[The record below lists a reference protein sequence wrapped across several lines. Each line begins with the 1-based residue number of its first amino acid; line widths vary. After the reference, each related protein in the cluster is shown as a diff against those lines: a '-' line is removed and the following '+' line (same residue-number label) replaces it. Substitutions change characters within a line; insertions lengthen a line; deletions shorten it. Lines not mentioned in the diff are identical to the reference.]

1 MIGILHGY
9 ELEGSGSNLWTREV
23 VRALA
28 RLGETVHLV
37 CQEPHPEEH
46 DFVAEVWEHREEGS
60 ERVLS
65 RDVPYAGRCILHR
78 PELGEVLPVYVVN
91 TEDARPR
98 RIRAVELPDAVIE
111 DYLTRNVGCVDR
123 VVREHRVTVL
133 LANHAVFMPVVA
145 ERVGRVPFAIVP
157 HGSAIEYVVR
167 RDERFRR
174 MACRAFAAAAR
185 IYLIAEEMRSRVCE
199 VFADVPGL
207 ADKLVRLDVGVDT
220 RLFRP
225 AGRGE
230 RPGRIA
236 ELLAALAGAPRGK
249 RPEQTRE
256 MARRLEAVDWGGDLA
271 PAAAALTAAEY
282 RADRPDSDLE
292 AKLRAVDW
300 EREAVLLFLGR
311 LVWGKGPQSI
321 LAALPD
327 LLEARPATRLL
338 LVGEGPVREILE
350 AFVQALARGDRA
362 AVEGLAGWQLPL
374 PGTGPPDFTE
384 VGRFLARLD
393 RRGELD
399 AWLARARRHL
409 SPPPPDP
416 ASPVLFTGYLRHPL
430 LRFLL
435 PCCDLVLLTSTVREA
450 APLVFLEALACG
462 VLPLAADFGG
472 LASSLD
478 AVAGDLPAEVVEVMR
493 LAAETDERVAD
504 LAAKG
509 ARALEI
515 GARHQE
521 DLRRVAVER
530 YDWTRVAAAL
540 ADGLASLVDRP
551 IGAGDRER
559 GPTAPAPPAARRP
572 PLF

>member
-1 MIGILHGY
+1 MIGLLHGY

-37 CQEPHPEEH
+37 CQEPHPEEY
-46 DFVAEVWEHREEGS
+46 DFVAEVWEHREAES

-65 RDVPYAGRCILHR
+65 RDVPYAGRCVLHR

-91 TEDARPR
+91 TENAKPR

-111 DYLTRNVGCVDR
+111 DYLARNVRAVER
-123 VVREHRVTVL
+123 VVREHGVTAL
-133 LANHAVFMPVVA
+133 LANHAVFMSVVA
-145 ERVGRVPFAIVP
+145 ERVGRVPFAIMP

-167 RDERFRR
+167 RDERIRR
-174 MACRAFAAAAR
+174 MASRAFASAAR
-185 IYLIAEEMRSRVCE
+185 VYLISEEMRGRVCD

-207 ADKLVRLDVGVDT
+207 AAKLVRIDVGVDT

-225 AGRGE
+225 AARGE
-230 RPGRIA
+230 RRGRIA
-236 ELLAALAGAPRGK
+236 ELLDAFAEAPRGK
-249 RPEQTRE
+249 RPEQTQE
-256 MARRLEAVDWGGDLA
+256 MARRLETVDWSGDLA
-271 PAAAALTAAEY
+271 PAAAALAGDY
-282 RADRPDSDLE
+282 RQDRPDADLE
-292 AKLRAVDW
+292 VKLRAVDW

-311 LVWGKGPQSI
+311 LVWGKGPQSV

-338 LVGEGPVREILE
+338 LVGEGPVRELLE
-350 AFVQALARGDRA
+350 ALVQAMSRGDRA
-362 AVEGLAGWQLPL
+362 AVESLAGWQQPL

-384 VGRFLARLD
+384 VRRFLARLA

-399 AWLARARRHL
+399 AWLARARYHL

-416 ASPVLFTGYLRHPL
+416 ASPVLFTGYLRHSL

-493 LAAETDERVAD
+493 LSAEPDERVTD
-504 LAAKG
+504 LAAKVP
-509 ARALEI
+509 RALEVE
-515 GARHQE
+515 ARHQE

-540 ADGLASLVDRP
+540 ASDLASLIDR
-551 IGAGDRER
+551 
-559 GPTAPAPPAARRP
+559 
-572 PLF
+572 

>member
-46 DFVAEVWEHREEGS
+46 DFVAELWEHREAGS

-78 PELGEVLPVYVVN
+78 PELGEVIPVYVVN

-111 DYLTRNVGCVDR
+111 DYLARNVRAVDR
-123 VVREHRVTVL
+123 VVREHGVTAL
-133 LANHAVFMPVVA
+133 LANHAVFMSVVA
-145 ERVGRVPFAIVP
+145 ERVGRVPFAIIP
-157 HGSAIEYVVR
+157 HGSAIEYIVR

-174 MACRAFAAAAR
+174 MASRAFASAAR
-185 IYLIAEEMRSRVCE
+185 IFLIAEEMRSRVLD

-220 RLFRP
+220 RLFLP
-225 AGRGE
+225 VARGE
-230 RPGRIA
+230 RRGHIA
-236 ELLAALAGAPRGK
+236 ELLDALAGAPRGK

-256 MARRLEAVDWGGDLA
+256 MALRLETVDWSGDLA
-271 PAAAALTAAEY
+271 PAAAALGAAAEY
-282 RADRPDSDLE
+282 RADRPDADLE

-300 EREAVLLFLGR
+300 EREAVLLFVGR

-327 LLEARPATRLL
+327 FLEARPATRLL
-338 LVGEGPVREILE
+338 LVGEGPVRELLE
-350 AFVQALARGDRA
+350 AFLQAMSRGDRA
-362 AVEGLAGWQLPL
+362 AVEGLAGWQQPL

-384 VGRFLARLD
+384 VRRFLARLAS
-393 RRGELD
+393 RGELD

-416 ASPVLFTGYLRHPL
+416 ASPVLFTGYLRHSL

-435 PCCDLVLLTSTVREA
+435 PCCDLVLLPSTVREA

-462 VLPLAADFGG
+462 VLPQAADFGG

-493 LAAETDERVAD
+493 LSADADERVAD

-509 ARALEI
+509 PRALEVE
-515 GARHQE
+515 ARHQE

-540 ADGLASLVDRP
+540 ADELASL
-551 IGAGDRER
+551 
-559 GPTAPAPPAARRP
+559 
-572 PLF
+572 

>member
-9 ELEGSGSNLWTREV
+9 ELEGSGSNLWTREM
-23 VRALA
+23 VRALV

-46 DFVAEVWEHREEGS
+46 DFVAEVWEHRGEGS

-65 RDVPYAGRCILHR
+65 RDVPYAGRCVLHR
-78 PELGEVLPVYVVN
+78 PELGEILPVYVVN

-98 RIRAVELPDAVIE
+98 RIRAVELSDAVIE
-111 DYLTRNVGCVDR
+111 DYLARNVRAVER
-123 VVREHRVTVL
+123 VVREHGVTTL
-133 LANHAVFMPVVA
+133 LANHAVFMSVVA
-145 ERVGRVPFAIVP
+145 ERVGRVPFAIIP

-174 MACRAFAAAAR
+174 MASRAFASAAR
-185 IYLIAEEMRSRVCE
+185 VFLIAEEMRSRVCDL
-199 VFADVPGL
+199 FADVPGL

-225 AGRGE
+225 AARGE
-230 RPGRIA
+230 RRGRIA
-236 ELLAALAGAPRGK
+236 ELLDALAGTPRGK
-249 RPEQTRE
+249 RREQSLE
-256 MARRLEAVDWGGDLA
+256 MSRRLDMVDWNGDLA
-271 PAAAALTAAEY
+271 PATAALTVAADY
-282 RADRPDSDLE
+282 RADRPDADLE

-300 EREAVLLFLGR
+300 EREAVLLFVGR
-311 LVWGKGPQSI
+311 LVWGKGPQSV

-338 LVGEGPVREILE
+338 LVGEGPVRELLE
-350 AFVQALARGDRA
+350 ALVQAMSRGDRA
-362 AVEGLAGWQLPL
+362 AVESLAGWQRPL

-384 VGRFLARLD
+384 VRRFLARLD
-393 RRGELD
+393 ARGGLD
-399 AWLARARRHL
+399 TWLARARRRL

-435 PCCDLVLLTSTVREA
+435 PCCDLALLPSTVREA

-472 LASSLD
+472 LASSID
-478 AVAGDLPAEVVEVMR
+478 AVAGDLPAEVVEVMQ
-493 LAAETDERVAD
+493 LSPEADQRVAD

-509 ARALEI
+509 PQALEV
-515 GARHQE
+515 AAQHQG

-540 ADGLASLVDRP
+540 AAELASL
-551 IGAGDRER
+551 GG
-559 GPTAPAPPAARRP
+559 
-572 PLF
+572 